1 MPKRQILIRDVPESL
16 YEWIEK
22 ERHAKRVSQKEFLLK
37 VLESAATHSS
47 VEAGTAGPSA
57 FSKMTLVYWK
67 NKKFWLGKL
76 LEHPEI
82 MTQGRTLEEL
92 EKNIREAF
100 LLMALDEVPE
110 QYQIREVAM
119 ADRKSVV

>member
-37 VLESAATHSS
+37 VLESAAVHSS
-47 VEAGTAGPSA
+47 VAAGTAGPSA

-67 NKKFWLGKL
+67 SKKFWLGKL

-119 ADRKSVV
+119 A

>member
-1 MPKRQILIRDVPESL
+1 MATKQILLRDVPETV

-37 VLESAATHSS
+37 VLENAASHSS
-47 VEAGTAGPSA
+47 ADTGTAGPSA

-67 NKKFWLGKL
+67 SKKFWLGKL

-92 EKNIREAF
+92 ERNIREAY

-110 QYQIREVAM
+110 EYQIREMAM
-119 ADRKSVV
+119 A

>member
-1 MPKRQILIRDVPESL
+1 
-16 YEWIEK
+16 
-22 ERHAKRVSQKEFLLK
+22 
-37 VLESAATHSS
+37 
-47 VEAGTAGPSA
+47 
-57 FSKMTLVYWK
+57 
-67 NKKFWLGKL
+67 
-76 LEHPEI
+76 

-119 ADRKSVV
+119 A